1 MQPSGTSAADQL
13 KRDID
18 TVRRDLTELIRK
30 VNFTSLRD
38 ETSDLDT
45 RIANFPT
52 RIQQVRER
60 RYAFSRVL
68 ESQALEYQKQWAA
81 KRGQIQNQITLQS
94 NSLQA
99 QLRPLESRVAALSL
113 GSTPAMTVKTIMNE
127 VNGFETRVSSAESSL
142 RELFD
147 SLKQEFAKSSS
158 QVDLIEKALDQSESA
173 SFGFLPGECIYMTTK
188 AVWTRD
194 TREDKEDPEG
204 ILFLT
209 DQRLLFE
216 QREEIA
222 RKKVLFVTTERE
234 KVQKL
239 QFETPVVVIENLKAT
254 KQGLFKNEDWLEFQL
269 PSGSFAREVK
279 LHLDGGDCNTWQ
291 QMLNRIK
298 SGDIEAERA
307 LEVDVNAV
315 EKARSAPARCP
326 SCGGAITK
334 PVLRGMDSITCD
346 FCGTVIR
353 L

>member
-45 RIANFPT
+45 RIANFPM

-147 SLKQEFAKSSS
+147 SLETGICEVIQ
-158 QVDLIEKALDQSESA
+158 
-173 SFGFLPGECIYMTTK
+173 PG
-188 AVWTRD
+188 
-194 TREDKEDPEG
+194 
-204 ILFLT
+204 
-209 DQRLLFE
+209 
-216 QREEIA
+216 
-222 RKKVLFVTTERE
+222 
-234 KVQKL
+234 
-239 QFETPVVVIENLKAT
+239 
-254 KQGLFKNEDWLEFQL
+254 
-269 PSGSFAREVK
+269 
-279 LHLDGGDCNTWQ
+279 
-291 QMLNRIK
+291 
-298 SGDIEAERA
+298 
-307 LEVDVNAV
+307 
-315 EKARSAPARCP
+315 
-326 SCGGAITK
+326 
-334 PVLRGMDSITCD
+334 
-346 FCGTVIR
+346 
-353 L
+353 

>member
-13 KRDID
+13 KQDID
-18 TVRRDLTELIRK
+18 TIRRDLTELIRK

-38 ETSDLDT
+38 ETSNLDT
-45 RIANFPT
+45 RIANFPM
-52 RIQQVRER
+52 RIQKVRER
-60 RYAFSRVL
+60 NYAFCKVL
-68 ESQALEYQKQWAA
+68 ESQAFEYQKQWAA
-81 KRGQIQNQITLQS
+81 RRGQIHNQITMQS
-94 NSLQA
+94 NALQA
-99 QLRPLESRVAALSL
+99 QLRPLESRVAALSQ
-113 GSTPAMTVKTIMNE
+113 GSTPAITVKTIMNE
-127 VNGFETRVSSAESSL
+127 VDSFETRVSAAESSL

-147 SLKQEFAKSSS
+147 SLNQEFGKSSR
-158 QVDLIEKALDQSESA
+158 QVDLIEKALDLSESA

-188 AVWTRD
+188 ALWTRD
-194 TREDKEDPEG
+194 SREDKEDPDG

-222 RKKVLFVTTERE
+222 KKKVLFVTTERE

-239 QFETPVVVIENLKAT
+239 QFETPVVVIDNIKAT

-279 LHLDGGDCNTWQ
+279 LHLDGGDCNQWQ

-298 SGDIEAERA
+298 SGEIEAERA
-307 LEVDVNAV
+307 LEIDTQAV
-315 EKARSAPARCP
+315 EKARSAPVKCP
-326 SCGGAITK
+326 SCGAAITK

-346 FCGTVIR
+346 FCGAVIR